1 MDGESI
7 LVGIAVFSARPGELS
22 LVREEE
28 SQSARTIERLL
39 LKI

>member
-28 SQSARTIERLL
+28 SRARTIERLL